1 MKHYIYKITF
11 PGMPWYYWG
20 VHTDNGK
27 PYFGSPCTHKWIWD
41 FYECEIQILEWFETR
56 EEAEKAENRL
66 IKNTWEDPNCLNEN
80 YGGHFSQEGR
90 LRGVNT
96 QKEKGIGL
104 FDPANR
110 CDPSIGGKFGG
121 PVGGKKT
128 YELGIGIHAPG
139 MAKQGGLIGGA
150 VTASIPGHLKTI
162 STLPHQKK
170 DEDGVSLH
178 ARQSS
183 KLGHNYLYEDP
194 DHPELGQHHYARL
207 KKLQRQNGY
216 PSSAE
221 NKRRVGLRLDMHSQR
236 G

>member
-56 EEAEKAENRL
+56 EEAEKVENRL
-66 IKNTWEDPNCLNEN
+66 IKNTWDDPNCLNEN

-128 YELGIGIHAPG
+128 YELGVGIHAPG
-139 MAKQGGLIGGA
+139 IAQQGGLIGGQKSA
-150 VTASIPGHLKTI
+150 ELGHLQRNSREYGLKGGPA
-162 STLPHQKK
+162 SFEKK
-170 DEDGVSLH
+170 VGVHDPEYMASEQY
-178 ARQSS
+178 RQDRAKGGRKSAGTKYWVNAKGERKRQAES
-183 KLGHNYLYEDP
+183 PG
-194 DHPELGQHHYARL
+194 PEW
-207 KKLQRQNGY
+207 QNGMRW
-216 PSSAE
+216 
-221 NKRRVGLRLDMHSQR
+221 KG
-236 G
+236 